1 MDPKKLLEDGIRK
14 ELVLQVSRT
23 LHDGLTFNPRA
34 RTPELESKLKA
45 LASKMSGFRRSFE
58 YIQVSIK
65 RVEQVELL
73 QVSFKH
79 TLAHFCNNFLQFKIF
94 YISQLYT
101 LNTTYLN
108 IHTPHTPSITLNTHS
123 TT

>member
-34 RTPELESKLKA
+34 KAPELESKLKA

-65 RVEQVELL
+65 RVEQAVVVEG
-73 QVSFKH
+73 SCFK
-79 TLAHFCNNFLQFKIF
+79 CQ
-94 YISQLYT
+94 S
-101 LNTTYLN
+101 
-108 IHTPHTPSITLNTHS
+108 STH
-123 TT
+123 